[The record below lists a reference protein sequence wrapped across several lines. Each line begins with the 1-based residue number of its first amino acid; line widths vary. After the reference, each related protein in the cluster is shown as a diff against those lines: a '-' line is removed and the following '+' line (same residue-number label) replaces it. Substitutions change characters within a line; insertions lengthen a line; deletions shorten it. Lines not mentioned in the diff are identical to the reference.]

1 MFTAA
6 PKSILSLVIG
16 LLAFVP
22 GYAQGVNSAGEPI
35 PDTIYSRGSLLQFY
49 AIDRAVDSAGRI
61 DTNLLRENTAKSLQ
75 DTLDHPASASGCVE
89 LSGGSTLDFPFPG
102 FENLETSITNSD
114 NVLIGQVVGLRSG
127 GMGHILGTLV
137 WIETEKIIVGNPNHR
152 FFIFF
157 PKGEFTARGQSYC
170 IANDIFPPLPKPGD
184 RMLILHQDQNTGS
197 EILGIGPRQLA
208 VLPKSG
214 AAPQLGSD
222 ALDGTSLDFKTNAA
236 VIQWVKQSLE
246 GTRQESKRVLG
257 KVGATV
263 HSS

>member
-1 MFTAA
+1 M
-6 PKSILSLVIG
+6 
-16 LLAFVP
+16 
-22 GYAQGVNSAGEPI
+22 
-35 PDTIYSRGSLLQFY
+35 
-49 AIDRAVDSAGRI
+49 
-61 DTNLLRENTAKSLQ
+61 SLQ
-75 DTLDHPASASGCVE
+75 DTLDYPASASGCVE

-170 IANDIFPPLPKPGD
+170 IANDIFAPLPEPGD

-197 EILGIGPRQLA
+197 GVIGIGPRQMV
-208 VLPKSG
+208 VLPKQGDS
-214 AAPQLGSD
+214 PQIGSD
-222 ALDGTSLDFKTNAA
+222 ALDGTNLRFEDSVE
-236 VIQWVKQSLE
+236 VINWAHQVLE
-246 GTRQESKRVLG
+246 EPVQ
-257 KVGATV
+257 
-263 HSS
+263 